1 MAQKRINGLTIA
13 ISADTSGVTAGLK
26 DITSESISLSKQL
39 KTVNGL
45 LDLDPTNTE
54 LLDTKQKL
62 LTESIQTTI
71 KKLEALKGAQED
83 VKKAVASGK
92 IGSEE
97 YVAFQRELV
106 TTEKRLEEL
115 YKATSD
121 TSLEEEKLA
130 EATKDARTE
139 MQKTEK
145 DSGSLGESLKNGL
158 ATGAKAAAAAV
169 GAVTAA
175 AGAVAVALADT
186 ANEAA
191 DYGDNV
197 DKMSQKLGLSAEAYQ
212 EWDFI
217 MQHSGSDVDKM
228 SASMKKLADAVQQPT
243 KESTAAFE
251 KLGIS
256 IEDAAKMSQE
266 DLFAKTITELQKMES
281 GTERTA
287 LANDL
292 LGKSAMDLGALLNTS
307 AEDTE
312 AMREQVRELGGVMS
326 DDAVKSAAQFEDSLQ
341 NMKTAVGSVGRE
353 IGSSFMP
360 SMTQMMD
367 AFGGVVKG
375 SGGAEEALQAG
386 IDAFIDNLDE
396 QVDKIVEIAD
406 RLIPIFV
413 EMITNNLPKL
423 IDAALKIIQTIA
435 DMLVKNLPTLLRAAM
450 QIITQIAQG
459 IAKALPELIP
469 VIVDVVFEI
478 AEILTDPK
486 TLMPLIRAAFDII
499 NALIE
504 GLLSPD
510 SINMMIEML
519 PEVISNLVDILLE
532 SLDLLLDAAVA
543 IIEALCDYFFDPE
556 NIQKLIDT
564 AIEIIA
570 KICEGLLKALWK
582 IGEAVGEIVD
592 KIMECFG
599 LGDYWEAGKN
609 VIEQFMG
616 GVKEKW
622 NEMVSWFSEI
632 GENIYDALHG
642 NMEGAYIDESKVW
655 YGPGPAMATG
665 GIVSRPTRALIGE
678 NGAEMVLPLE
688 RNTEWMDMLA
698 ARIGTG
704 VQIGEINVSVSGAEG
719 IDRVGDIIVQK
730 IDEALRVYQIQQTR
744 GIGGTAWK

>member
-1 MAQKRINGLTIA
+1 MAQKRVNGLTIA

-39 KTVNGL
+39 KTVDGL
-45 LDLDPTNTE
+45 LKLDPTNTE
-54 LLDTKQKL
+54 LLDTRQKL
-62 LTESIQTTI
+62 LAESIETTR

-97 YVAFQRELV
+97 YVAFQKELV
-106 TTEKRLEEL
+106 QTEKRLKDLEGT
-115 YKATSD
+115 ADD
-121 TSLEEEKLA
+121 TGKEEEQLA
-130 EATKDARTE
+130 EATKDAGKE
-139 MQKTEK
+139 MQTAEK
-145 DSGSLGESLKNGL
+145 DASGLGESLKNGL
-158 ATGAKAAAAAV
+158 ANGAKAAAAGVA
-169 GAVTAA
+169 AVTAA
-175 AGAVAVALADT
+175 AAAVAVKLADT

-312 AMREQVRELGGVMS
+312 AMRQQVRELGGVMS
-326 DDAVKSAAQFEDSLQ
+326 DDAVKSAAQFKDSLQ

-367 AFGGVVKG
+367 AFGGVIKG
-375 SGGAEEALQAG
+375 SDGAEEALQAG
-386 IDAFIDNLDE
+386 IDAFIDNLDK
-396 QVDKIVEIAD
+396 QADQIVELAD

-413 EMITNNLPKL
+413 EMVTKNAPKL
-423 IDAALKIIQTIA
+423 ITAALMIVQTLA
-435 DMLVKNLPTLLRAAM
+435 EQLLKNLPMVLRAAM
-450 QIITQIAQG
+450 QIITAVVQG
-459 IAKALPELIP
+459 IAQALPELIP
-469 VIVDVVFEI
+469 VIVDVVIEI

-519 PEVISNLVDILLE
+519 PEVVSNLVDILLE
-532 SLDLLLDAAVA
+532 SLDLLLDAAVK

-556 NIQKLIDT
+556 NVQKMIDT
-564 AIEIIA
+564 SIEIIA
-570 KICEGLLKALWK
+570 KICEGLLKALYK
-582 IGEAVGEIVD
+582 VGEAIGEVVKKIVD
-592 KIMECFG
+592 CLG
-599 LGDYWEAGKN
+599 LGEYWEAGMD
-609 VIEQFMG
+609 VIDQFMG
-616 GVKEKW
+616 GVKQKW
-622 NEMVSWFSEI
+622 DEWADWWGSI
-632 GENIYDALHG
+632 GERIYDALHG
-642 NMEGAYIDESKVW
+642 NMEGSYIDEGAVW
-655 YGPGPAMATG
+655 TPDKAMAVG

-704 VQIGEINVSVSGAEG
+704 VQIGEINVSVSGADG

>member
-1 MAQKRINGLTIA
+1 MAQKKVSGLTIA

-62 LTESIQTTI
+62 LTGSIQTTI

-83 VKKAVASGK
+83 VKKAFASGK

-97 YVAFQRELV
+97 YVAFQKELV
-106 TTEKRLEEL
+106 TTEKRLGEL
-115 YKATSD
+115 YKATSN
-121 TSLEEEKLA
+121 TSLEEKELA
-130 EATKDARTE
+130 ESTKDAGTE

-145 DSGSLGESLKNGL
+145 DASGLGESLKNGL
-158 ATGAKAAAAAV
+158 ANGAKAAAAGVA
-169 GAVTAA
+169 AVTAA
-175 AGAVAVALADT
+175 AAAVAVKLADT

-312 AMREQVRELGGVMS
+312 AMRQQVRELGGVMS
-326 DDAVKSAAQFEDSLQ
+326 DDAVKSAAQFKDSLQ

-353 IGSSFMP
+353 IGASFMP

-367 AFGGVVKG
+367 AFGGLIKG
-375 SGGAEEALQAG
+375 SDGSEEALQAG
-386 IDAFIDNLDE
+386 IDAFIDNLDK
-396 QVDKIVEIAD
+396 QADQIVELAD
-406 RLIPIFV
+406 RLIPVFV
-413 EMITNNLPKL
+413 EMITKNAPKL
-423 IDAALKIIQTIA
+423 IEAALKIIQTLA
-435 DMLVKNLPTLLRAAM
+435 EQLLKNLPLILRAAIG
-450 QIITQIAQG
+450 IITAIVQG

-469 VIVDVVFEI
+469 VIVDVVIEI

-504 GLLSPD
+504 GLLSPE
-510 SINMMIEML
+510 SINKMVEML
-519 PEVISNLVDILLE
+519 PEVISNLVDILVE
-532 SLDLLLDAAVA
+532 SVDLLLDAAVQ
-543 IIEALCDYFFDPE
+543 IITALCDYFFDPE
-556 NIQKLIDT
+556 NVQKLIDT
-564 AIEIIA
+564 AIEVIA
-570 KICEGLLKALWK
+570 KICEGLLKALYK
-582 IGEAVGEIVD
+582 VGEAIGEVVKKIVD
-592 KIMECFG
+592 CLG
-599 LGDYWEAGKN
+599 LGEYWEAGMD
-609 VIEQFMG
+609 VIDEFMG
-616 GVKEKW
+616 GVKQKW
-622 NEMVSWFSEI
+622 DEWADWWGSI
-632 GENIYDALHG
+632 GERIYDALHG
-642 NMEGAYIDESKVW
+642 NTEGSFIDESKVW
-655 YGPGPAMATG
+655 TPDKPMATG

-704 VQIGEINVSVSGAEG
+704 VQIGEINVSVSGADG